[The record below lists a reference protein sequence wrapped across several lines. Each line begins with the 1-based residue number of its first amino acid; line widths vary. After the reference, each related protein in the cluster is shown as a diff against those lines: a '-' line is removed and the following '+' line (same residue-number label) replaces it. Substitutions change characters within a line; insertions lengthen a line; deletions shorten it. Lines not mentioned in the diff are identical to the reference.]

1 MLEKELGTD
10 IPLEKR
16 ESFLRDNCDEVEE
29 VSYSRAFSPA
39 ELAERREKLTDAS
52 IKIADIQEQKKEA
65 VAHFKE
71 QLKTYEQQRDEA
83 ISNLRDKSQLVT
95 EDCFKFLDEETKMI
109 GFYNKQGQL
118 VSSRPAFQNEL
129 QKTVYSIFRKEGTN
143 N

>member
-16 ESFLRDNCDEVEE
+16 ESFLRDNCDEVQE

-39 ELAERREKLTDAS
+39 ELAEQREKLTDAS

-65 VAHFKE
+65 AAHFKE
-71 QLKTYEQQRDEA
+71 QLKPYEQQRDEA

-129 QKTVYSIFRKEGTN
+129 QKTVYSILRKEGTN